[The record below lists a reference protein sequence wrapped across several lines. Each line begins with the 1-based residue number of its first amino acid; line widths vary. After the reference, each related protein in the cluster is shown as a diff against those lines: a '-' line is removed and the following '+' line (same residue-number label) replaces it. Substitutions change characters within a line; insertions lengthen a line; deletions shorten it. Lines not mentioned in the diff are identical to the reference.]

1 MLREGTGLSDIH
13 ITREAL
19 RAVARGELSSRVLI
33 EFAVKHLVALCPSCC
48 EEIAAWE
55 RERKVTFTQAAFQA
69 WPVLL
74 RRHRQ
79 ERDEKKEAA
88 KRDLQK
94 LLQWPHPERLARI
107 DRSHRR
113 FRGTTLG
120 AMLLSESKKEMAA
133 NPERAWEMAETA
145 EAALRRTMAG
155 PGVGDLLVRA
165 SAYLGNIERVRGRYP
180 EAKKRFAFARA
191 LIRSEG
197 VTDPLVHA
205 EVDSCEAML
214 HMHQG
219 LFTEA
224 EELLSRSVSLY
235 MLSGAREEA
244 AHPLVTLG
252 LLYSLQGSYE
262 KALQVT
268 RSALADIRPKRNP
281 RLYVSARFN
290 LALFLCESGDHVAAA
305 EALVQDGELFQ
316 QFPDLF
322 TQLRLAW
329 LEGKIALGYGQLESA
344 EEILRKVRYG
354 FVLQERGYETAMV
367 TLDLAL
373 VYLRQGRSAELK
385 QLAGEMHEVFS
396 AEEVHQEAVAALLLF
411 EDAALRET
419 LSADLVV
426 DLATY
431 LKAARHRPSLRF
443 RRRLPG

>member
-1 MLREGTGLSDIH
+1 MLGEGTGLSDVH

-19 RAVARGELSSRVLI
+19 RAVARGDLSSRALV

-55 RERKVTFTQAAFQA
+55 RERKTTYNQVVYRA
-69 WPVLL
+69 WPVPLK
-74 RRHRQ
+74 RRGRD
-79 ERDEKKEAA
+79 RDEKKDLA
-88 KRDLQK
+88 KRDLRQ
-94 LLQWPHPERLARI
+94 LLQWSHPERLARI

-120 AMLLSESKKEMAA
+120 AMLLAESKKEMAA
-133 NPERAWEMAETA
+133 NPERAWELAETA

-155 PGVGDLLVRA
+155 PGVGDLLARA

-180 EAKKRFAFARA
+180 EAKNRFAFARA
-191 LIRSEG
+191 LIRAEG
-197 VTDPLVHA
+197 VTDPVVHA

-224 EELLSRSVSLY
+224 EELLSRSVALY
-235 MLSGAREEA
+235 LLCGAKEEA

-252 LLYSLQGSYE
+252 LLYSLQGDYG

-268 RSALADIRPKRNP
+268 RTALVDIRPKRSP

-290 LALFLCESGDHVAAA
+290 LALFLCESGDHAAAA
-305 EALVQDGELFQ
+305 EALFQDGELFQ

-329 LEGKIALGYGQLESA
+329 LEGKIALGYGQLETA

-354 FVLQERGYETAMV
+354 FILQERGCEAAMV

-373 VYLRQGRSAELK
+373 VSTARLDVPEETPISLK
-385 QLAGEMHEVFS
+385 TDV
-396 AEEVHQEAVAALLLF
+396 
-411 EDAALRET
+411 ALRSL
-419 LSADLVV
+419 LSPA
-426 DLATY
+426 
-431 LKAARHRPSLRF
+431 
-443 RRRLPG
+443 